1 MVALAFALGAL
12 FLGIPHIQESAE
24 AALAPKKQPPQD
36 GPAGQDPGWLESPPH
51 PPSPPPGPV
60 DTREKGCD
68 MQGVYCKNETKADD
82 PDEKATT
89 NLKVHDEGGAM
100 KKLKKKLK
108 ATTKIAKVHAKL
120 DNAQGHKKKLKK
132 KQLAHEKKRAAQK
145 RKDAAQRRK
154 GAAQEEDGGEDAE
167 EEDNEGG
174 AVSFLQEAEEGE
186 DAVLKAHDAG
196 GAMKKLKKKLKAKTK
211 IAEAHAHI
219 DEVKDAKK
227 KLKKKQ
233 KADEKKDAAKERK
246 HHAESRKEAEQEE
259 DGGEEED
266 NEEEEDGSTC
276 AGVRSR
282 RCQRPNIWR
291 PVYRG
296 SQVRISSLHCAYGQE
311 NRVYSRFT
319 HILCPDHTFSAQTSI
334 SVSCSVCCT
343 PRLIITAT
351 RNYPL

>member
-174 AVSFLQEAEEGE
+174 AVSFLQEAEEG
-186 DAVLKAHDAG
+186 D
-196 GAMKKLKKKLKAKTK
+196 
-211 IAEAHAHI
+211 
-219 DEVKDAKK
+219 
-227 KLKKKQ
+227 
-233 KADEKKDAAKERK
+233 RK
-246 HHAESRKEAEQEE
+246 
-259 DGGEEED
+259 
-266 NEEEEDGSTC
+266 
-276 AGVRSR
+276 
-282 RCQRPNIWR
+282 
-291 PVYRG
+291 
-296 SQVRISSLHCAYGQE
+296 
-311 NRVYSRFT
+311 
-319 HILCPDHTFSAQTSI
+319 
-334 SVSCSVCCT
+334 SVV
-343 PRLIITAT
+343 
-351 RNYPL
+351 